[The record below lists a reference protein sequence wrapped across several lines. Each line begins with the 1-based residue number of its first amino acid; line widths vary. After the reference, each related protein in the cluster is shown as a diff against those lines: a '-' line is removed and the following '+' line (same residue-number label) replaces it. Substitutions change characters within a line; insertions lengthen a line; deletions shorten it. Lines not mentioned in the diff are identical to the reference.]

1 MNSVVK
7 VTSEELN
14 DIVAKVVN
22 KTLAEYGLGEGCN
35 SEELKKAIID
45 RCDYV
50 CRDIPV
56 RAVFDYYQRIYG
68 DNTESQNDYFAKN
81 IIETMMCD
89 TIKHYSNDYADSMN
103 IAVDIYAREIKK
115 LLYGIEVNDS
125 IDGIDLQLLAIPE
138 RDEERSI
145 DCWQRPMVKL
155 GNMLNMTSH
164 WNAFFY
170 YEKGIQHTTK
180 NQLSKGNFNRM
191 LFYDENY
198 PNRVPHIILLTNM
211 VSRENFGKI
220 VEVKK
225 RLEEIGCELLC
236 VLALGQ
242 LAQT

>member
-14 DIVAKVVN
+14 DIVARVVS
-22 KTLAEYGLGEGCN
+22 KTLDKYGFGEGCN

-56 RAVFDYYQRIYG
+56 RAVFDYFQRIYG
-68 DNTESQNDYFAKN
+68 DTAESNEYFAKN
-81 IIETMMCD
+81 LIESMMND
-89 TIKHYSNDYADSMN
+89 KAQHFSSDYADNMN

-191 LFYDENY
+191 LFYDENQ
-198 PNRVPHIILLTNM
+198 PHKVPHIILLTNL

-225 RLEEIGCELLC
+225 RLEDIGCELLC